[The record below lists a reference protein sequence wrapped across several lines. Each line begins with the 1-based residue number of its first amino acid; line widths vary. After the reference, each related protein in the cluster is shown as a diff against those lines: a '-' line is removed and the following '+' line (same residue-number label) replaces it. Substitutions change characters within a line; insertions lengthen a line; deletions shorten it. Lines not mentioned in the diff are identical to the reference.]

1 MRLTKNYVEKLIA
14 VRDAY
19 EREKGPDDD
28 MDKLVRDTLIK
39 LFMYANQHGDIP
51 TVDWCHEQLANE
63 RRRTALHP
71 ESLIPSGMVEPR
83 RSYTLQEYLQY
94 LQDLQ
99 NEIRFQQG
107 ERRHHSR
114 NEEHESEMVPRLNP
128 FNNRPSLEQDFV
140 PPAAM
145 AAAARAAAA
154 RAAFASAAAAPNRN
168 ANRRRGGKTHM
179 HRHNKKG
186 NKSIRRGKH

>member
-83 RSYTLQEYLQY
+83 RSYTLQEYLKY
-94 LQDLQ
+94 LQDL
-99 NEIRFQQG
+99 
-107 ERRHHSR
+107 R
-114 NEEHESEMVPRLNP
+114 NELRFYDNFGQGGPHAREM
-128 FNNRPSLEQDFV
+128 
-140 PPAAM
+140 
-145 AAAARAAAA
+145 
-154 RAAFASAAAAPNRN
+154 
-168 ANRRRGGKTHM
+168 GGRKTHR
-179 HRHNKKG
+179 HRYKKG
-186 NKSIRRGKH
+186 KKGKSIRRGKH